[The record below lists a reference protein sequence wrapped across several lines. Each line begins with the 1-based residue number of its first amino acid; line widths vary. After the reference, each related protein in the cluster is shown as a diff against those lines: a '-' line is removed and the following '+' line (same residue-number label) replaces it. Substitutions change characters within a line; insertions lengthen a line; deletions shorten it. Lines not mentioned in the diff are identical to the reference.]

1 MADSGADSRLF
12 IYTFLLL
19 SIGVVMSYSLSAYAV
34 LMYNYGSFHF
44 FLRELIAGIFGIF
57 IMWIFSQ
64 IDPNRFFLKIGFA
77 LFFIS
82 FIMLVIMP
90 FLPDSLTS
98 SAGGAKRWMR
108 FPFISFAP
116 SEFFKIGFVFF
127 LAWSFSRK
135 FVDNK
140 SRTISQEIL
149 VVLPYIAV
157 FLIAVFLIAVL
168 QNDLGQVVLLAL
180 TLVIMLIAAGGSA
193 GLFGI
198 LMLASGSLAVIFI
211 TIAPHRILRL
221 KSWWANA
228 QDFIL
233 AILPQKFG
241 AYLRVDNL
249 PEPYQ
254 ILNAT
259 NAIYNGGI
267 LGQGLGNGV
276 IKLGFLSEVHT
287 DMVLAGIAEELGFI
301 GIAACAMLIVLIVF
315 RIFKTANRVQN
326 DVYYLFCIG
335 IAMLIGISF
344 IMNALGMAGLIPLKG
359 IAVPFLS
366 YGGSSM
372 IANCLAIGLVLSLS
386 REAKYPLKS

>member
-1 MADSGADSRLF
+1 MADSRLF
-12 IYTFLLL
+12 IYTFLLIT
-19 SIGVVMSYSLSAYAV
+19 IGVVMSYSLSTYVV
-34 LMYNYGSFHF
+34 LMHHYGDFHF
-44 FLRELIAGIFGIF
+44 FVRELIAGIFGIF

-64 IDPNRFFLKIGFA
+64 IDPNRFFIKIGFS
-77 LFFIS
+77 LFTIS
-82 FIMLVIMP
+82 LILLIIMP

-108 FPFISFAP
+108 LPFISLAP
-116 SEFFKIGFVFF
+116 SEFFKIGFVVF

-140 SRTISQEIL
+140 SRTILQEIL

-168 QNDLGQVVLLAL
+168 QNDLGQVILLAL

-198 LMLASGSLAVIFI
+198 LILASGTLATIFI
-211 TIAPHRILRL
+211 AIAPHRILRL
-221 KSWWANA
+221 KLWWANA
-228 QDFIL
+228 QDSIL
-233 AILPQKFG
+233 AILPQKFSE
-241 AYLRVDNL
+241 YLRIENL

-254 ILNAT
+254 IYNAT
-259 NAIYNGGI
+259 NAIYNGGFF
-267 LGQGLGNGV
+267 GQGLGNGI

-287 DMVLAGIAEELGFI
+287 DMVLAGIAEEFGLI
-301 GIAACAMLIVLIVF
+301 GVFVCVVLICAVVF
-315 RIFKTANRVQN
+315 RILKNANRVQN

-344 IMNALGMAGLIPLKG
+344 IMNALGMVGLIPLKG

>member
-19 SIGVVMSYSLSAYAV
+19 SIGVVMSYSLSAYSV

-135 FVDNK
+135 FVDNN
-140 SRTISQEIL
+140 
-149 VVLPYIAV
+149 P
-157 FLIAVFLIAVL
+157 
-168 QNDLGQVVLLAL
+168 
-180 TLVIMLIAAGGSA
+180 
-193 GLFGI
+193 
-198 LMLASGSLAVIFI
+198 
-211 TIAPHRILRL
+211 
-221 KSWWANA
+221 A
-228 QDFIL
+228 QSHK
-233 AILPQKFG
+233 KF
-241 AYLRVDNL
+241 
-249 PEPYQ
+249 
-254 ILNAT
+254 
-259 NAIYNGGI
+259 
-267 LGQGLGNGV
+267 
-276 IKLGFLSEVHT
+276 
-287 DMVLAGIAEELGFI
+287 
-301 GIAACAMLIVLIVF
+301 
-315 RIFKTANRVQN
+315 
-326 DVYYLFCIG
+326 
-335 IAMLIGISF
+335 
-344 IMNALGMAGLIPLKG
+344 
-359 IAVPFLS
+359 
-366 YGGSSM
+366 
-372 IANCLAIGLVLSLS
+372 
-386 REAKYPLKS
+386 